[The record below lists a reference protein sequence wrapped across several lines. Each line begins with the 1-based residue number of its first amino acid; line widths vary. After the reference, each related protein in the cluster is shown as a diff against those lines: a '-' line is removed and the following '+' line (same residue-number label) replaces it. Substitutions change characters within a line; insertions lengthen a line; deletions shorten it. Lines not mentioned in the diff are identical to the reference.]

1 MKDKIHIWTKCSVRK
16 SGLGRERERERDST
30 VYVPLKE
37 VVVLRYCTW
46 TYIYIYSNKEAL
58 DAYIEVT
65 ESLII
70 ILPHAPPNHN
80 RIEW

>member
-1 MKDKIHIWTKCSVRK
+1 MDKMQRPEEWTWE
-16 SGLGRERERERDST
+16 RERERERDST